1 MKIKLNLSEAYFLE
15 WILKTILVA
24 ERESKANQLL
34 AQDILNKL
42 KK

>member
-1 MKIKLNLSEAYFLE
+1 MKIKLNLSEAYFIKWVMETFLE
-15 WILKTILVA
+15 A
-24 ERESKANQLL
+24 ENESKENKLL